1 VLIVVPA
8 WNEEQSVGSTI
19 REIHTALPG
28 MDVLVVDDGSTDRT
42 AAVGTAAG
50 AAVLQLPYNL
60 GVGGAMRA
68 GFRYA
73 LAHDYDAAVQVDADG
88 QHDPRE
94 VPALLAKLDE
104 ADIVVGARFDG
115 RGEYEV
121 RGPRKWAMMVLAKVI
136 SRLAQTRLTDTTS
149 GFKATGRRV
158 LPLFAQ
164 YYPVEYLGD
173 TVESLV
179 IAVRAGFQIAQVP
192 VHMRPRLHGQP
203 SHSPHKAALYLFRA
217 GFALFLALMRR
228 WDVSMNVQVDP
239 VAPVAVA
246 GVKDGLSG

>member
-8 WNEEQSVGSTI
+8 WNEEHSLGSTI
-19 REIHTALPG
+19 REIHTAVPG
-28 MDVLVVDDGSTDRT
+28 IDVLVVDDGSTDRT
-42 AAVGTAAG
+42 AEVGWAEG

-73 LAHDYDAAVQVDADG
+73 LRHGYDTAVQVDADG
-88 QHDPRE
+88 QHDPSE
-94 VPALLAKLDE
+94 VPALLAKLDD
-104 ADIVVGARFDG
+104 ADIVIGARFDG
-115 RGEYEV
+115 RGDYQV
-121 RGPRKWAMMVLAKVI
+121 RGPRKWAMAVLAMVI
-136 SRLAQTRLTDTTS
+136 SRLAATRLTDTTS

-164 YYPVEYLGD
+164 HYPVEYLGD

-179 IAVRAGFQIAQVP
+179 IAVRAGFRVAQVP
-192 VHMRPRLHGQP
+192 VHMRPRVNGQP

-217 GFALFLALMRR
+217 GFALFLALLRR
-228 WDVSMNVQVDP
+228 WDVSMSVQ
-239 VAPVAVA
+239 VAPVAVV
-246 GVKDGLSG
+246 GVDDGVSG